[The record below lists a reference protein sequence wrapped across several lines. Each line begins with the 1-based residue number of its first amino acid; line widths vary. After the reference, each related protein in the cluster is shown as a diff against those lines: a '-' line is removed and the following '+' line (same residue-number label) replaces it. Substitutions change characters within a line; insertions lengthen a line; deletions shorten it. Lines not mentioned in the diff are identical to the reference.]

1 MRISTNQV
9 YDQAIRGVIDNQS
22 DLLKTQNELATGKA
36 INSASDDPV
45 GAAQVLRLTQEIEQ
59 LDQFKTNNT
68 LLQNALSTEEAVLRN
83 VTSSTNRA
91 NQLIIQAGNGINTQA
106 DREAIASE
114 LAQIRD
120 EVIDLMNTR
129 NADGDYIFAGF
140 QADSPA
146 FIFDATATG
155 NKYQFQGDE
164 GQNEIQISDTVS
176 VANGDSGKEVFED
189 VLARLKSSITGGTA
203 TSSSLKI
210 TQQDT
215 FDAFHSSNYDAVT
228 AANNVFTGTVNGA
241 GTQVDFTDAGGTNIG
256 TVNFTS
262 GQPFTF
268 QGVEFNIAATAGQTV
283 EFTLSQP
290 EKKNLAE
297 SLNDV
302 VTALND
308 STLSSSQLDEALAD
322 ALVGLENGAVA
333 VSDVTAR
340 IGGRINIADSVLES
354 NQDLEIANKDARSKI
369 QDVDYAEAVA
379 NLSKQETALQ
389 AAQQT
394 FGRVTQLSLF
404 DFI

>member
-120 EVIDLMNTR
+120 EVFDLMNTR

>member
-120 EVIDLMNTR
+120 EVFDLMNTR

-189 VLARLKSSITGGTA
+189 VLARLKSSVTGGTA
-203 TSSSLKI
+203 SASSVKI
-210 TQQDT
+210 TQQNT
-215 FDAFHSSNYDAVT
+215 FNAFHTSNYDAVT

-241 GTQVDFTDAGGTNIG
+241 GTQIDFTDAGSTNIG

-268 QGVEFNIAATAGQTV
+268 QGLEFNVTATAGQTV

-297 SLNDV
+297 TLNDV

-308 STLSSSQLDEALAD
+308 SSLTSSQLDEVLAD

-333 VSDVTAR
+333 VSDATAR
-340 IGGRINIADSVLES
+340 IGGRINVADSVLES
-354 NQDLEIANKDARSKI
+354 NQDLEITNKDARSKI

>member
-22 DLLKTQNELATGKA
+22 ELLKTQNKLATGKQ

-45 GAAQVLRLTQEIEQ
+45 GAAQVLRLTKEIEQ
-59 LDQFKTNNT
+59 LDQYKTNNT
-68 LLQNALSTEEAVLRN
+68 LLQNSLSTEEAVLRN

-120 EVIDLMNTR
+120 EVFDLMNTR
-129 NADGDYIFAGF
+129 NADGDYIFAGY
-140 QADSPA
+140 QSDSPA

-164 GQNEIQISDTVS
+164 GQNKIQISDTVS

-189 VLARLKSSITGGTA
+189 VLARLKSTITGGTA

-210 TQQDT
+210 SQQDT
-215 FDAFHSSNYDAVT
+215 FDAFHTANYDAVT

-268 QGVEFNIAATAGQTV
+268 RGLEFNVTATAGQTV
-283 EFTLSQP
+283 QFTLSQP
-290 EKKNLAE
+290 EKNNLAE
-297 SLNDV
+297 TLNDV
-302 VTALND
+302 VTALNNE
-308 STLSSSQLDEALAD
+308 SLNSSQLDEALAD

-333 VSDVTAR
+333 VSDATAR
-340 IGGRINIADSVLES
+340 IGGRINVADSVLES
-354 NQDLEIANKDARSKI
+354 NQDLEITNKDARSKI

-379 NLSKQETALQ
+379 DLSKQETALQ